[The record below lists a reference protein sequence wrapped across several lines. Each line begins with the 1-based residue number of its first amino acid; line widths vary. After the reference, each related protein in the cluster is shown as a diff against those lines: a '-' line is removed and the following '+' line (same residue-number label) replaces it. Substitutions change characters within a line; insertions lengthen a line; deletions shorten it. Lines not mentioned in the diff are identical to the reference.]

1 MIADQFRDTSNDV
14 AQNSNIDEV
23 LDSGR
28 NFVPSPTKAFPEVGQ
43 IKSDEV
49 NIQFNF
55 RFSCNNSFKI
65 LIGFSLSLGLA
76 WNIYQNQRCSVPS
89 SPVSVPPRLGGYEY
103 NTPPPRPAG

>member
-1 MIADQFRDTSNDV
+1 MIANQFRDTSNDV
-14 AQNSNIDEV
+14 AQNSHIDEA
-23 LDSGR
+23 LDSSR
-28 NFVPSPTKAFPEVGQ
+28 NFVPPPPKVFPEVGQ

-76 WNIYQNQRCSVPS
+76 WNIYYSQRCSVPS
-89 SPVSVPPRLGGYEY
+89 SPALVPPPALPVPKTQPRNLG
-103 NTPPPRPAG
+103 